1 MNSFEL
7 CVIPES
13 IIQEEPSRSLVDAFE
28 DMLKDIYYE
37 SYVSQLKKECQSEYD
52 RQLFYFLQLYS

>member
-7 CVIPES
+7 CVITES

-28 DMLKDIYYE
+28 SMLRDIYYDF
-37 SYVSQLKKECQSEYD
+37 YVEQLKTNDLQEYN